1 MIPYR
6 SGSVA
11 LAGTLADR
19 QQAETPVVTPAI
31 SFFVGGSWPEPVI
44 SPISILTGQQPRQ

>member
-6 SGSVA
+6 TGSVA

-19 QQAETPVVTPAI
+19 PQAGATTVKPPI